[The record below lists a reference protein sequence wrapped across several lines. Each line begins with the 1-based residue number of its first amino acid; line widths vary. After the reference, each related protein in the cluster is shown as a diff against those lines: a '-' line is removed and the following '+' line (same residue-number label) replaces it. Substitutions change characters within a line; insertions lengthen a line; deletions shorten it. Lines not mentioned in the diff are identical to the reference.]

1 MLYFEIMPVNLISY
15 NVTRTTNMETI
26 ALIVEYET
34 HPGKEQEFL
43 EAMQE
48 HARACLVEE
57 SGCLRFE
64 VLRPLDEQGKPIP
77 NRFMAN
83 ELFAGHEAL
92 AAHRAT
98 LRWQAI
104 AERFKVLLA
113 SRRPILCEIA
123 G

>member
-1 MLYFEIMPVNLISY
+1 
-15 NVTRTTNMETI
+15 MEAI

-34 HPGKEQEFL
+34 HPDKEREFH

-48 HARACLVEE
+48 HARACLAEE
-57 SGCLRFE
+57 PGCLRFE
-64 VLRPLDEQGKPIP
+64 VLRPLDEQGKRIP

-98 LRWQAI
+98 QRWQAI
-104 AERFKVLLA
+104 AERFKVLLV
-113 SRRPILCEIA
+113 SRRPILCEVVYK
-123 G
+123 

>member
-1 MLYFEIMPVNLISY
+1 
-15 NVTRTTNMETI
+15 METI

-43 EAMQE
+43 EAMQT
-48 HARACLVEE
+48 HAQACLIEE
-57 SGCLRFE
+57 PGCLRFE
-64 VLRPLDEQGKPIP
+64 VLRPLDEQGNPIP

-83 ELFAGHEAL
+83 ELFADQDAL

-98 LRWQAI
+98 PRWLRM

-113 SRRPILCEIA
+113 NRRPILCEIVR
-123 G
+123 

>member
-1 MLYFEIMPVNLISY
+1 MGMD
-15 NVTRTTNMETI
+15 TI

-34 HPGKEQEFL
+34 YPGKEHEFL
-43 EAMQE
+43 TAMQE
-48 HARACLVEE
+48 HARACLAEE
-57 SGCLRFE
+57 PGCLRFE
-64 VLRPLDEQGKPIP
+64 VLRPLDEMGNPIP

-92 AAHRAT
+92 EAHRAT
-98 LRWQAI
+98 QRWQAI

-113 SRRPILCEIA
+113 NRRPILCEIV

>member
-1 MLYFEIMPVNLISY
+1 MN
-15 NVTRTTNMETI
+15 TI

-34 HPGKEQEFL
+34 NPGKEQEFF
-43 EAMQE
+43 EAMQV
-48 HARACLVEE
+48 HARACLAEE
-57 SGCLRFE
+57 PGCLRFE

-83 ELFAGHEAL
+83 ELFAGQEAL

-98 LRWQAI
+98 PRWQAI

-113 SRRPILCEIA
+113 NRRPILCEIV